1 MILRHSCKS
10 IIVFSVL
17 ITTMFWS
24 VRVNA
29 LHIIG
34 GDVVYKCIRKD
45 VARNE
50 ATYQIIFTMYRDS
63 KSNGA
68 QFDDPASFGVYRGS
82 GNNWSFVRTVAGVR
96 VQNVKEV
103 DIANENPCVLVPV
116 NVGVQS
122 GRYIFE
128 ITLPIVS
135 ESYLISFQRCC
146 RNNTILNLV
155 DPGGTGAA
163 FTTEITPQAQLECN
177 NSPSFNDFPPVV
189 ICVNR
194 PINFDHSASD
204 VDGDSLVY
212 EFCTPLTAGGTD
224 GATTP
229 GSPTSCTGVTPSPQN
244 CRPPYAE
251 VTFAAPNFTFSR
263 PMGGNPVVSID
274 PVTGLIVGSPNLL
287 GQFVVGVCVK
297 EYRKGVLIGTL
308 RRDFQFNVTTCE
320 VAVQA
325 DIQAS
330 VEVEQNYTINSCGE
344 QTIDFVNLSTDIRY
358 IRNYYWEFDIKGKK
372 ETFTTRNTSVTFP
385 GLGVYKGFMIL
396 NKDLPGLSECSDT
409 ASITVNLYPSINADF
424 QFDYDTCVAGPVSFI
439 DKSLSGA
446 GDIQKWDW
454 NFVEG
459 KSATKNPAFE
469 YENPGQKKAT
479 LLVSDVNGCEDE
491 ITKTIDYFPVPS
503 LVIIEPNTFTGCKP
517 ANIFFNNLS
526 TPIDDSYTFDWDF
539 GDGKNGDKMSPTN
552 LYEEEGTYTVSL
564 RVVSPLGCETFKTW
578 PSLIQ
583 VVPGPAAGFT
593 YSPEEP
599 DFYNNTVQFTDA
611 SKDGAAFLWR
621 FDSLGVSLM
630 QNPTFTFRDTGV
642 FNVQQI
648 VLHRS
653 GCSDTAEAKIAIYPV
668 VKFFMPNAFTPNQ
681 DGLNDDFIPVGKF
694 EGLRNYSFTIWN
706 RWGDLIFSTDDFR
719 IGWNGQR
726 NNTGEVAPPGV
737 YAYLIEYVDPLG
749 DRKTIKGH
757 CTLIR

>member
-1 MILRHSCKS
+1 MILRYFGKS
-10 IIVFSVL
+10 LIAFFATIALVL
-17 ITTMFWS
+17 C
-24 VRVNA
+24 VANLNA

-34 GDVVYKCIRKD
+34 GDVVYRCIRKD
-45 VARNE
+45 ATRNE

-82 GNNWSFVRTVAGVR
+82 GNNWTFVRTVAGVR
-96 VQNVKEV
+96 VQDVKEV

-128 ITLPIVS
+128 ITLPIV
-135 ESYLISFQRCC
+135 EQSYMISFQRCC

-177 NSPSFNDFPPVV
+177 NSPRFNDFPPVV

-204 VDGDSLVY
+204 IDGDSLVY

-244 CRPPYAE
+244 CRPPYEE

-274 PVTGLIVGSPNLL
+274 PVSGLIIGSPNLL

-330 VEVEQNYTINSCGE
+330 VEVDQNYTINSCGE

-372 ETFTTRNTSVTFP
+372 EIFTTRNTSVTFP
-385 GLGVYKGFMIL
+385 GLGEYKGFMIL

-409 ASITVNLYPSINADF
+409 ATITVNLFPSINADF
-424 QFDYDTCVAGPVSFI
+424 SFDYDTCFAGPVTFV
-439 DKSLSGA
+439 DKSVTGA
-446 GDIQKWDW
+446 GDVTNWDW

-459 KSATKNPAFE
+459 KSAVKNPAFE
-469 YENPGQKKAT
+469 YEEPGQKKAT
-479 LLVSDVNGCEDE
+479 LLVADKNGCEDE

-526 TPIDDSYTFDWDF
+526 TPIDESYTFDWDF
-539 GDGKNGDKMSPTN
+539 GDDKKGDKMSPTH

-578 PSLIQ
+578 PSLIK
-583 VVPGPAAGFT
+583 VVPGPEAGFT
-593 YSPEEP
+593 YTPEEP
-599 DFYNNTVQFTDA
+599 DLYNNTVQFTDA
-611 SKDGAAFLWR
+611 SVDGAAFLWR

-630 QNPTFTFRDTGV
+630 QNPSFTFRDTGE
-642 FNVQQI
+642 FTIQQI

-653 GCSDTAEAKIAIYPV
+653 GCSDTAEAKIAIYPK

-694 EGLRNYSFTIWN
+694 EGLTDYTFTVWN
-706 RWGDLIFSTDDFR
+706 RWGDLIFSTNNYNT
-719 IGWNGQR
+719 GWNGQR
-726 NNTGEVAPPGV
+726 NNTGELAPPGV
-737 YAYLIEYVDPLG
+737 YAYLIEYIDPLG
-749 DRKTIKGH
+749 ERKTLKGH
-757 CTLIR
+757 CTLLR